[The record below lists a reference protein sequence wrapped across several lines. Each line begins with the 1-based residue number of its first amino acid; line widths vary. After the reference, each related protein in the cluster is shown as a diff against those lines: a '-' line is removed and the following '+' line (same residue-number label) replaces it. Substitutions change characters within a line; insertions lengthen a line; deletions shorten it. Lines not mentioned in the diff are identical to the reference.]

1 MDEKK
6 DKSSD
11 PVENP
16 ESHHVD
22 IAGGRM
28 LGQKGVWE
36 ASTDDAQTATL
47 NEHSMTLY
55 QALRAQPWAVLWS
68 IVVSMSIVMEG
79 YDTILIG
86 NFYAYPTFKEKYGEY
101 YPDAGYQLSGAWQ
114 VGLMNGSA
122 AGMVIG
128 AFLNGYLVT
137 KFGFRKVLMGAFAW
151 MTASVFATFFA
162 PNASVLTA
170 GQVLCGL
177 SWGVFATIG
186 PAYASEICP
195 LAFRVYLTAYT
206 NMCFAMGQFI
216 AAGVM
221 QSLVARTDQWSYRIP
236 FAIQWIWPV
245 PLFFVAWFVP
255 ESPWWLVR
263 HRRWA
268 EAENSVKRLC
278 SKECPTTPKQ
288 VVAMM
293 IHTDELEQ
301 EIKSGSSYWDCFTAV
316 DRRRTEI
323 ACVVFAGQILSG
335 SQFAYNGTYFFE
347 QAGMSTSDSY
357 KLNLGGTAIAFVGTI
372 ISWYLMSQFG
382 RRTIY
387 VTGMGTMA
395 TILAIIGFLD
405 LAPHSDSVK
414 WAQSAL
420 TVIWLFTFS
429 LSVGPTGWAIPA
441 EVSATRLRSKTISL
455 ARNTYYISMIL
466 ANVIEPYMINPTEW
480 NWKGKT
486 GFFWFGTALL
496 TFTWAFFRLPETKG
510 RTFEELDILFAD
522 RVPTRKFKK
531 HVVDAYGN
539 QEE

>member
-6 DKSSD
+6 EVSSD

-22 IAGGRM
+22 ISDDRI
-28 LGQKGVWE
+28 LGKKGVWE
-36 ASTDDAQTATL
+36 ASTDDAHIATL

-55 QALRAQPWAVLWS
+55 EALRAQPWAFIWS

-79 YDTILIG
+79 YDTILMG
-86 NFYAYPTFKEKYGEY
+86 NFYAYPTFKRKYGEY
-101 YPDAGYQLSGAWQ
+101 YPGVGYQLSGAWQ
-114 VGLMNGSA
+114 VALMNGSC
-122 AGMVIG
+122 AGMIIG

-137 KFGFRKVLMGAFAW
+137 KFGFRRVLMGAFAW
-151 MTASVFATFFA
+151 MIAAVFATFFA
-162 PNASVLTA
+162 PNAAVLTT

-221 QSLVARTDQWSYRIP
+221 QSLVGRPDQWSYRIP
-236 FAIQWIWPV
+236 FAVQWAWPV
-245 PLFFVAWFVP
+245 PLFFVAWCVP

-263 HRRWA
+263 HGRW
-268 EAENSVKRLC
+268 EQAENSVRRLC
-278 SKECPTTPKQ
+278 SEKCPTTPKQ
-288 VVAMM
+288 IVAMM
-293 IHTDELEQ
+293 IHTDQLEQ
-301 EIKSGSSYWDCFTAV
+301 EIKTGSSYWDCFTSV
-316 DRRRTEI
+316 DGRRTEI
-323 ACVVFAGQILSG
+323 ACVVFAGQILAG

-357 KLNLGGTAIAFVGTI
+357 KLNLGATAIAFIGTI
-372 ISWYLMSQFG
+372 VSWYLMSQLG

-387 VTGMGTMA
+387 VTGMGLMA

-405 LAPHSDSVK
+405 LAPRSDSVK
-414 WAQSAL
+414 WTQSAL
-420 TVIWLFTFS
+420 TVIWLLTYS
-429 LSVGPTGWAIPA
+429 LTLGPTGWAIPS

-455 ARNTYYISMIL
+455 ARNTYYIAMIL

-480 NWKGKT
+480 DWKGKT
-486 GFFWFGTALL
+486 GFFWCGTALL
-496 TFTWAFFRLPETKG
+496 IFIWAFFRLPETKG
-510 RTFEELDILFAD
+510 RTFEELDILFAE

-531 HVVDAYGN
+531 RIIDAYGN
-539 QEE
+539 RGD